1 MKKRRRLLSL
11 VLSAAVVAT
20 MVPANTY
27 SVKAA
32 GTSSKGLVA
41 AESVKANVDE
51 AKFTHKEWTGSDY
64 TDLSGKEVTGE
75 DVFAINREDA
85 STSIIPYQDAATAA
99 GAVWD
104 YNARTNSEYFQ
115 LLTGEGQDWELTVVQ
130 NQEQAQKFMG
140 ENGFMTEGYQQDTA
154 DGWKTVQL
162 LKSWTRQ
169 GFDFSIYT
177 NTRMPWQSKYDSNVP
192 VPTAPTNY
200 NPVGLYR
207 KTFEVDK
214 LDSGRRV
221 YINFQGVESAYYV
234 YVNGKEVGYSEDT
247 FSPHKFDITDYLKEG
262 ENLLAVK
269 VHKFCDGTWFE
280 DQDMIY
286 DGGIFRDVYLTS
298 VPLVQIQD
306 YTVRTD
312 LDDAYENADLS
323 VAVDVRN
330 LSSEAQS
337 GWTVDL
343 SAVDRAGNEI
353 LSGESIAVNEV
364 ASMETKTFKLTQTV
378 ENPKLWS
385 AEHPDLYALVL
396 TLKDGEGNAVETL
409 STQLGFREIEFTRT
423 EVDSNY
429 RVTTKEWE
437 PVRIN
442 GQRLL
447 MKGANRHDT
456 DPFYGKAVP
465 QETIFED
472 VKIMK
477 QNNLNAIRTSHY
489 SNDDYLYWLCNEYGM
504 YMIGETNME
513 CHAIM
518 GNNNNIGL
526 FYELGMDRTETA
538 YKRLK
543 NNPAIV
549 IWSIGNE
556 MAYTQDPNFGNGIF
570 RDMIWYFK
578 DIDPTRPVHSEGQND
593 GMGTDMGSNMYP
605 SVGTVQGRAGS
616 GKIPYVM
623 CEYAH
628 AMGNSVGNL
637 KEYWDAVR
645 SGDNM
650 LGGFIWDWVDQ
661 SRAVDLTNLGST
673 YGVTDRTGVNGQ
685 AVGDES
691 NWKTD
696 AGEGSLNGGTSFSG
710 YTLMDNDS
718 KYNSVLSG
726 SGKSFTFET
735 IVKPASTAQ
744 NSVLI
749 AKSDTQVALKTK
761 SNGSGLEFFVYN
773 SGSWKSASCNF
784 PENWVGNWHQ
794 VVGTYDKGA
803 IKIYVDGEQLASN
816 NVQDSIA
823 AGSSAIGIGYDT
835 THGRKLDG
843 EMSIAR
849 IYNRALSADEIKAQ
863 NSANPAITE
872 DDESVLLWLDYA
884 DGHTEAEVRGWDYYG
899 KNDTHTNLYKDE
911 IAGKF
916 YGYGGDWGDTPNDNS
931 FCENGLV
938 SPDRNPQ
945 PELMEVKYQYQNLW
959 FSAEVADLDARKVNV
974 YNENNF
980 TNLNEYDVTWSLT
993 ENGIEIDSG
1002 VVENPDVAPQK
1013 NGQIDVPFTM
1023 PEEIAPGSEY
1033 YLTISASLKE
1043 ATGWAEAGAEMSWG
1057 QIRVPAQVE
1066 QAAPAVSEKEVSVTD
1081 AEDAWNVEGENFSFA
1096 IDKATGVMKDYVYDG
1111 ETLIQKGPA
1120 PNFYRGLVENDKNS
1134 FDGNWNGVEKN
1145 IQVESIETAV
1155 NEAGQNVITADI
1167 TFPDAGN
1174 TKETIIYTINGDG
1187 EVTVKMSVDARNTGM
1202 GNFIKIGSLMTLPEG
1217 FENVTWYGNGPVET
1231 FNDRKTNARQG
1242 IYNNTVSGFFYPYL
1256 KVDDTGNL
1264 TDVKWM
1270 KIANEGLNNALLV
1283 AAKDVVEASALHF
1296 TPDDLNSTD
1305 HIYGLTPRKETIV
1318 NVGYGSLGTGGATC
1332 GPGPL
1337 SQYQLPNNKVYE
1349 WEFTLMPIA
1358 KDTDDKAVSNTAK
1371 AYHVVDSFDRTE
1383 YDKEQ
1388 AAKIIEKIDSFV
1400 AYNYNQLEAVEK
1412 ILAEVNAMPEAQAAI
1427 VGEERIAL
1435 AAQHVED
1442 VKALEGKETFI
1453 VDESQNG
1460 LLIPYDKKSSFGAKD
1475 GNVYMK
1481 GQMSVPFNE
1490 VLDPVLEGKNSFSI
1504 EAYINP
1510 EGTMDYNMVAGKGDY
1525 AFALRTKR
1533 GETLDFHIYAGG
1545 SWRPIEAEIPADKR
1559 ADFVNKTH
1567 QVVGQYIAETNEIAV
1582 YLDGELLEKKGTN
1595 TTSGVAHSD
1604 YNFTIGAC
1612 PETGRTSRH
1621 RIEGIHIYSKA
1632 LTVEEVAAQ
1641 YAAEPAITADDESVQ
1656 LWVDFEKMKFQSKE
1670 QISEVAINPATAEI
1684 EQGSSSEFT
1693 LTTDNEK
1700 AKVES
1705 AAWAV
1710 TDAQGNAAKGVTVK
1724 ADANDPAK
1732 AIVTVGRTAPV
1743 QEVILKV
1750 TEVNGNSELTAQAQ
1764 ITVLEKAIA
1773 ADELIKDSSKN
1784 GLNTLTPDTAS
1795 YAAGEN
1801 GKLTALNGYFSVND
1815 PDQIV
1820 NNAMTG
1826 GNDFTVSSRVYVPA
1840 SVKSNDTGVWDS
1852 HEKHNMIASI
1862 GDNSF
1867 AYRIYYDKNRNIVKI
1882 DAYISNGRS
1891 WEQVESARL
1900 EDDFFDKWHTIAVTY
1915 NGNVLNIYVDGEV
1928 VGTKENLTIK
1938 NVNKASDKFSVG
1950 YEPQK
1955 ESTRQSELTFEQ
1967 VVVYSEALDGETI
1980 MANHNAADEN
1990 VVLWLDFD
1998 LEKDT
2003 VPAED
2008 KSDLAALITYAQ
2020 EQQKSDD
2027 YKLLIPS
2034 VKAWFEAAL
2043 EKAIE
2048 VNDSQ
2053 EATQEEVDA
2062 AYDNLLS
2069 KVHLLSFLGGD
2080 KTSLNERYEELKD
2093 TDPSIYTE
2101 ESAKKF
2107 ADALVAAKATLD
2119 DADALAADVEKALKD
2134 LNEAAAGLELKEVV
2148 DKTRLEKLIGQA
2160 NGYVEEE
2167 KKSEAD
2173 TFVPTTFENL
2183 EAMLAAANTVYGDD
2197 NATEEEV
2204 KTAYTM
2210 LHEAIMKLR
2219 RTPDKSVLEGLL
2231 TQVESIDLT
2240 LYTEESAQA
2249 VKAAYDTALAVYV
2262 DADANQAQID
2272 AATDALKAA
2281 LESLKENDNEE
2292 PKTEEP
2298 GKTEESGNTSDG
2310 SGDES
2315 QASEGTGDSKVA
2327 STGKTASNDAG
2338 NKDTNGAVKKSAK
2351 TGDSAN
2357 AAIPAATLLAAA
2369 AVVIAMKKKREF

>member
-1 MKKRRRLLSL
+1 MRKRRRILSL
-11 VLSAAVVAT
+11 VLSTAVIAT
-20 MVPANTY
+20 MAPANTY

-32 GTSSKGLVA
+32 GTSSEGLVA
-41 AESVKANVDE
+41 AESAKADVDGK
-51 AKFTHKEWTGSDY
+51 KFTHKEWTGSDY

-104 YNARTNSEYFQ
+104 YNARTNSDYFQ

-140 ENGFMTEGYQQDTA
+140 ENGFMTEGYQQDAA

-162 LKSWTRQ
+162 PKSWTRQ
-169 GFDFSIYT
+169 DFDFSIYT
-177 NTRMPWQSKYDSNVP
+177 NTQMPWQSKYDSGVGAPN
-192 VPTAPTNY
+192 APTNY

-207 KTFEVDK
+207 KTFEVNE

-337 GWTVDL
+337 GWTGEL
-343 SAVDRAGNEI
+343 SAVDRDGNEI
-353 LSGESIAVNEV
+353 LSGESIAIDEV
-364 ASMETKTFKLTQTV
+364 ASMETETFELTQLV
-378 ENPKLWS
+378 ESPKLWS
-385 AEHPDLYALVL
+385 AEHPNLYALVL

-429 RVTTKEWE
+429 RVTTREWE

-489 SNDDYLYWLCNEYGM
+489 SNDDYLYWLCNQYGM

-518 GNNNNIGL
+518 GNNNSIGL

-578 DIDPTRPVHSEGQND
+578 DNDPTRPVHSEGQND

-605 SVGTVQGRAGS
+605 SVGTVQGRAGE

-661 SRAVDLTNLGST
+661 SRAVDLTDLGST
-673 YGVTDRTGVNGQ
+673 YGVTDRTGVDGK
-685 AVGDES
+685 AVGDED
-691 NWKTD
+691 NWNTD

-718 KYNSVLSG
+718 KYNSALSG
-726 SGKSFTFET
+726 TGKSFTFET

-761 SNGSGLEFFVYN
+761 SSGSGLEFFVYN
-773 SGSWKSASCNF
+773 SGSWKSTSCNF

-794 VVGTYDKGA
+794 VVGTYDKGE

-823 AGSSAIGIGYDT
+823 STSSAIGIGYDT

-843 EMSIAR
+843 EMSVAR
-849 IYNRALSADEIKAQ
+849 IYSRALTADEIKAQ

-872 DDESVLLWLDYA
+872 EDESVLLWLDYA
-884 DGHTEAEVRGWDYYG
+884 DGHTEAQVRGWDYYG
-899 KNDTHTNLYKDE
+899 ENDTHTNLYKNE

-916 YGYGGDWGDTPNDNS
+916 YGYGGDWGDVPNDNS
-931 FCENGLV
+931 FCENGLI
-938 SPDRNPQ
+938 SPDRTPQ

-959 FSAEVADLDARKVNV
+959 FNAEVADLDVRKVNV

-980 TNLNEYDVTWSLT
+980 TNLNEYEVTWSLT

-1023 PEEIAPGSEY
+1023 PKEIAPGSEY
-1033 YLTISASLKE
+1033 YLTISAGLKE
-1043 ATGWAEAGAEMSWG
+1043 ATDWAQAGAEMSWG
-1057 QIRVPAQVE
+1057 QIKVPAEVA
-1066 QAAPAVSEKEVSVTD
+1066 QAAPAVSEKEVAVTD
-1081 AEDAWNVEGENFSFA
+1081 AEDVWNVEGENFSFA
-1096 IDKATGVMKDYVYDG
+1096 IDKATGLMKDYVYDG
-1111 ETLIQKGPA
+1111 ETLIEKGPA
-1120 PNFYRGLVENDKNS
+1120 PNFFRGLVENDKNS

-1145 IQVESIETAV
+1145 IQVESIDTAV
-1155 NEAGQNVITADI
+1155 NEAGQNVITANI
-1167 TFPDAGN
+1167 VFPDAGN

-1187 EVTVKMSVDARNTGM
+1187 EVTVKMSVDARNSGM

-1242 IYNNTVSGFFYPYL
+1242 IYTSTVSDFFYPYL

-1337 SQYQLPNNKVYE
+1337 SQYQLPSNKVYE
-1349 WEFTLMPIA
+1349 WEFTLMPVTSDA
-1358 KDTDDKAVSNTAK
+1358 DDKAVSDTAK
-1371 AYHVVDSFDRTE
+1371 AYRVVDSFNRTE

-1388 AAKIIEKIDSFV
+1388 AAKLIEKIDSFV
-1400 AYNYNQLEAVEK
+1400 AYNYSQLEAAEK
-1412 ILAEVNAMPEAQAAI
+1412 ILAEVNAMPEAQAVI

-1435 AAQHVED
+1435 AAQYVED

-1460 LLIPYDKKSSFGAKD
+1460 LLIPYDKKSSFAVKD
-1475 GNVYMK
+1475 GNVYMQ
-1481 GQMSVPFNE
+1481 GQMSIPFNE
-1490 VLDPVLEGKNSFSI
+1490 VLNPVLEGKNSFTI

-1510 EGTMDYNMVAGKGDY
+1510 EETMNYNMVAGKGDY
-1525 AFALRTKR
+1525 AFALRTR
-1533 GETLDFHIYAGG
+1533 NGSSLDFHVYAGG
-1545 SWRPIEAEIPADKR
+1545 SWRPLEVSLSAEQR
-1559 ADFVNKTH
+1559 ENFVNNTH
-1567 QVVGQYIAETNEIAV
+1567 QVVGQYNAETDEIAV
-1582 YLDGELLEKKGTN
+1582 YLDGELLQKKATGT
-1595 TTSGVAHSD
+1595 TEGVAHSD

-1612 PETGRTSRH
+1612 PDTGRTSRH
-1621 RIEGIHIYSKA
+1621 RVEAIHIYSKA
-1632 LTVEEVAAQ
+1632 LTAEEVAAQ
-1641 YAAEPAITADDESVQ
+1641 YGAEPAITAEDESVQ
-1656 LWVDFEKMKFQSKE
+1656 LWVDFEKMEFQDKE
-1670 QISEVAINPATAEI
+1670 QISEVAINPAAAEI
-1684 EQGSSSEFT
+1684 EQGSSFEFA
-1693 LTTDNEK
+1693 LTTDNEN
-1700 AKVES
+1700 AKVEN

-1710 TDAQGNAAKGVTVK
+1710 TDAEGNPAKGVTVA
-1724 ADANDPAK
+1724 ADADDPAK
-1732 AIVTVGRTAPV
+1732 AVVTVGRTAPAGTV
-1743 QEVILKV
+1743 VLKV
-1750 TEVNGNSELTAQAQ
+1750 TEVNGNSALTAQAQ
-1764 ITVLEKAIA
+1764 ITVLEKAIV
-1773 ADELIKDSSKN
+1773 ADELIKDSGKN

-1795 YAAGEN
+1795 YVAGEN

-1820 NNAMTG
+1820 NDAMTG

-1891 WEQVESARL
+1891 WEQVESATL
-1900 EDDFFDKWHTIAVTY
+1900 EDDFFDKWHTIAATY
-1915 NGNVLNIYVDGEV
+1915 DKNTLNIYVDGEV
-1928 VGTKENLTIK
+1928 VGTKDELTIK
-1938 NVNKASDKFSVG
+1938 NVNKTSDKFSVG

-1955 ESTRQSELTFEQ
+1955 ESTRQTELTFEQ
-1967 VVVYSEALDGETI
+1967 VVVYSEALDGEAI

-2008 KSDLAALITYAQ
+2008 KSDLAALIIYAQ
-2020 EQQKSDD
+2020 EQQETDD
-2027 YKLLIPS
+2027 YKLLVPS

-2043 EKAIE
+2043 EKAIT
-2048 VNDSQ
+2048 VNGDAA
-2053 EATQEEVDA
+2053 ATQEEVDA
-2062 AYDNLLS
+2062 AYDDLLS

-2080 KTSLNERYEELKD
+2080 KTSLEERYAELKD
-2093 TDPSIYTE
+2093 TDLSIYTE
-2101 ESAKKF
+2101 ESAK
-2107 ADALVAAKATLD
+2107 ALSDALAAAKATLD
-2119 DADALAADVEKALKD
+2119 DADALAAEVEKALED
-2134 LNEAAAGLELKEVV
+2134 LNNAAAGLEFKEIV

-2167 KKSEAD
+2167 EASETD

-2183 EAMLAAANTVYGDD
+2183 EAMLAAANVVYGDD
-2197 NATEEEV
+2197 NATVEDV
-2204 KTAYTM
+2204 TNAYKM

-2219 RTPDKSVLEGLL
+2219 RTPDKSVLQGLL
-2231 TQVESIDLT
+2231 TEAESIDLT
-2240 LYTEESAQA
+2240 LYTEESAKA
-2249 VKAAYDTALAVYV
+2249 VKAAYNTALAVYV

-2281 LESLKENDNEE
+2281 LESLEENVDEGPE
-2292 PKTEEP
+2292 TKVP
-2298 GKTEESGNTSDG
+2298 GNAGSG

-2315 QASEGTGDSKVA
+2315 QKVESTQGKGDSKVA
-2327 STGKTASNDAG
+2327 STGKTASNNAG
-2338 NKDTNGAVKKSAK
+2338 NKNTSGAVKKSAK

-2357 AAIPAATLLAAA
+2357 AAVPAAALLAAA
-2369 AVVIAMKKKREF
+2369 AVVAAMKKKREF

>member
-162 LKSWTRQ
+162 PKSWTRQ

-823 AGSSAIGIGYDT
+823 STSSAIGIGYDT

-1582 YLDGELLEKKGTN
+1582 YLDGELLEKKETN